1 MTADQDRLL
10 LGVARTKE
18 EVFRL
23 AEERVRGLGADLG
36 RIEPRE
42 LHLDVFRTKSGDAY
56 RLWIE
61 RSVLDR
67 YLAGS

>member
-1 MTADQDRLL
+1 VSAEQDRVL
-10 LGVARTKE
+10 LGTGGSKD

-23 AEERVRGLGADLG
+23 AKERVGELGGEWSA
-36 RIEPRE
+36 IEPRE
-42 LHLDVFRTKSGDAY
+42 LHLDVIRTKTGDAY

-67 YLAGS
+67 DLSED